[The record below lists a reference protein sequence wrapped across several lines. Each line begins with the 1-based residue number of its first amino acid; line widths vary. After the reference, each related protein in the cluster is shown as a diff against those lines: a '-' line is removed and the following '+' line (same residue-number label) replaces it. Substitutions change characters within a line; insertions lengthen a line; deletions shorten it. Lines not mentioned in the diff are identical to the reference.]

1 MKKICLSRWV
11 TILILSLLVLPVF
24 KADVRGYEVNK
35 NAIVLLAVKSPSGEV
50 SSSGTG
56 FIVRPEGTLVTNY
69 HVLVDAASI
78 DAVFSD
84 GSRVPVVGIVKV
96 DRIRDFAVLKLQE
109 GIYSTLQIADSDK
122 VKQFDSTS
130 ALGFLAEGGMQVAGG
145 ESGKVVQTYGF
156 VLGVHPQANPDFSY
170 IYTTTP
176 FSPGFSGGP
185 VVDQENNV
193 IGVATVE
200 GRSINLALP
209 INMVRPF
216 FQDTSSITFDEL
228 RKRDRD
234 SKEAL
239 YYRGNFA
246 LYARGDLEEATKIFK
261 QVLAQDP
268 NFVLAYY
275 DLAVAQRDSGQVD
288 QAIQSYEKI
297 LSIHPD
303 FPETLSNVG
312 GFYFRNGQ
320 VDKAVQSFKRALEV
334 YPNFIQALSNLGAV
348 LNKLGRAAEAIPH
361 LEKTLQLDPKFAI
374 AHFNLGNSYFALGRL
389 EEARKAYD
397 QSVSLGVDF
406 LSLHW
411 KLYEVHHRLGNGQQA
426 KDQLRVILQMDPENQ
441 QALEKLQK

>member
-1 MKKICLSRWV
+1 
-11 TILILSLLVLPVF
+11 
-24 KADVRGYEVNK
+24 
-35 NAIVLLAVKSPSGEV
+35 
-50 SSSGTG
+50 
-56 FIVRPEGTLVTNY
+56 
-69 HVLVDAASI
+69 VDAASI

-84 GSRVPVVGIVKV
+84 GSRVPVVGIVKF
-96 DRIRDFAVLKLQE
+96 DRIKDFAVLKLQE
-109 GIYSTLQIADSDK
+109 GFYSTLQIADSDQ
-122 VKQFDSTS
+122 VKEFDATS
-130 ALGFLAEGGMQVAGG
+130 ALGFLAEDGMRGAGG
-145 ESGKVVQTYGF
+145 KSGKVVQTYGF
-156 VLGVHPQANPDFSY
+156 VLGIHPQAYPDFSY

-185 VVDQENNV
+185 VVDRENNV
-193 IGVATVE
+193 VGIATVE

-209 INMVRPF
+209 INVVRPF
-216 FQDTSSITFDEL
+216 FQDKQSITFDEL

-246 LYARGDLEEATKIFK
+246 LYARGDLEQATKIFK

-268 NFVLAYY
+268 NFILAYY

-303 FPETLSNVG
+303 FPETLSNLG

-320 VDKAVQSFKRALEV
+320 VEEAVQSFRRALEV
-334 YPNFIQALSNLGAV
+334 YPNFIQARSNLGAV

-389 EEARKAYD
+389 EEARIAYN

-411 KLYEVHHRLGNGQQA
+411 KLYEVHHRLGSEQQA
-426 KDQLRVILQMDPENQ
+426 QDQLRVILEMDPENQ
-441 QALEKLQK
+441 EAREKLQE